1 MTGAPSPRLLARVV
15 PILIVLVL
23 VGLRLW
29 PNLLAPPNVSPP
41 RIPAPGSD
49 DASGSIPATAPAD
62 PTTINAALLAAAR
75 AHASHV
81 EVAARGRVTR
91 LLPDDTEG
99 ARHQRF
105 LVHIADG
112 LTILVA
118 YNLDLAQ
125 RIPLQPG
132 DSVALRGEY
141 IWNERGGMVHWT
153 HHDPAHR
160 HEPGWV
166 EYHGRR
172 YD

>member
-1 MTGAPSPRLLARVV
+1 MTMRFSPRFLGRIV
-15 PILIVLVL
+15 PILVVLVL
-23 VGLRLW
+23 LGLRLW
-29 PNLLAPPNVSPP
+29 PNLLARP
-41 RIPAPGSD
+41 
-49 DASGSIPATAPAD
+49 IPATTSAD
-62 PTTINAALLAAAR
+62 PTTVNAALLAAAR
-75 AHASHV
+75 AHASNI
-81 EVAARGRVTR
+81 EIEARGRVTR

-105 LVHIADG
+105 LVRIADG

-118 YNLDLAQ
+118 YNRDLAP

-141 IWNERGGMVHWT
+141 VWNERGGMVHWT
-153 HHDPAHR
+153 HHDPAQR